1 MRTAATR
8 ASLFCALLA
17 GWGLSAIG
25 AAAAPDNAVFD
36 AILQARARNGG
47 FDYAGATGQDKKR
60 LAAYLANIGDA
71 DPSKMSPD
79 EKKAFYINA
88 YNACAIATVLDRYP
102 TKSILD
108 IDGAFKKV
116 THKVGGEML
125 TLDAIENK
133 LREDKDARIH
143 FAIVCAS
150 KSCPPLAGRAYTAA
164 GLSAELD
171 RQGRAFVNDASKN
184 SIDRQKGKVSLSKI
198 FFWNRKE
205 FERDGGGSLVKDV
218 AKFLSDPAAAAWLA
232 SFASEPEFLEY
243 DWSLNQP

>member
-8 ASLFCALLA
+8 ASLACLFLA
-17 GWGLSAIG
+17 GWGVSAIA

-133 LREDKDARIH
+133 LREGKDSRIH

-150 KSCPPLAGRAYTAA
+150 RSCPPLAAKAYVPATLAA
-164 GLSAELD
+164 DLD
-171 RQGRAFVNDASKN
+171 RQGRAFVRDASKN
-184 SIDRQKGKVSLSKI
+184 EIDRGKGRIALSKI

-205 FERDGGGSLVKDV
+205 FERDGGGSLVRYV
-218 AKFLSDPAAAAWLA
+218 AKFVSDPETSWLA
-232 SFASEPEFLEY
+232 GSTREPEFLEY
-243 DWSLNQP
+243 DWALNQP